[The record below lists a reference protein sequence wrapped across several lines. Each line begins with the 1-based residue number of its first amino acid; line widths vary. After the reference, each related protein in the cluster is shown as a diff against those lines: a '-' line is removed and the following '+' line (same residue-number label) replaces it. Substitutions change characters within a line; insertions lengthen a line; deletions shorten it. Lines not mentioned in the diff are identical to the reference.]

1 MKVKD
6 RVISFLLFFLVF
18 GGLAIVSPGRNC
30 TVEAKAVRV
39 YYAQYSKKYHCTK
52 RCRTLARSR
61 KIYKT
66 TKKNARR
73 YKRLTA
79 CKVCH

>member
-1 MKVKD
+1 MNFRKSIVS
-6 RVISFLLFFLVF
+6 VLLIFLVC
-18 GGLAIVSPGRNC
+18 GGLTIVSPGQNS

-39 YYAQYSKKYHCTK
+39 YYAQYSKKYHST
-52 RCRTLARSR
+52 RWCRTLARSR

-73 YKRLTA
+73 YKGLTA